1 MIERLPYYYRK
12 SKVVKNFYDA
22 IQYILDKTKAD
33 ITLADQRLFITTTD
47 EFTLHEKDVSLAK
60 SDGLDDETRRAR
72 VIARLQ
78 GSRVLT
84 VEALKDLVSLYEKSG
99 VEINELY
106 DKYAFTLEFVNREG
120 VPENITEIIAAIEEV
135 KPAHLRIGLSFIR
148 DTENAVALVGAIQKQ
163 KNIIFDTEDAV
174 WRMTASGSFLF
185 GGRVQKLKTIDLEVS
200 DG

>member
-12 SKVVKNFYDA
+12 SKVVKDFYDVV
-22 IQYILDKTKAD
+22 QVILDKSSSDIDIAD
-33 ITLADQRLFITTTD
+33 KRMFIITTD
-47 EFTLHEKDVSLAK
+47 EFTLHEKDVNLTK
-60 SDGLDDETRRAR
+60 SDGLDSETRRAR

-78 GSRVLT
+78 ASRVLT
-84 VEALKDLVSLYEKSG
+84 VEALKELVSLYEKSG
-99 VEINELY
+99 ADVIELY
-106 DKYAFTLEFVNREG
+106 DKYAFTLDFKNREG

-163 KNIIFDTEDAV
+163 KNIAFNAEDAI
-174 WRMTASGSFLF
+174 WRKNITASPLI

>member
-12 SKVVKNFYDA
+12 SKVVKDFYDVV
-22 IQYILDKTKAD
+22 QVILDKSSSDIDIAD
-33 ITLADQRLFITTTD
+33 KRMFIITTD
-47 EFTLHEKDVSLAK
+47 KFTLHEKDVNLAK
-60 SDGLDDETRRAR
+60 SDGLDSETRRAR

-78 GSRVLT
+78 ASRVLT
-84 VEALKDLVSLYEKSG
+84 VEALKELVSLYEKSG
-99 VEINELY
+99 ADVIELY
-106 DKYAFTLEFVNREG
+106 DKYAFTLDFKNREG

-148 DTENAVALVGAIQKQ
+148 DSENAVALVGAIQKQ
-163 KNIIFDTEDAV
+163 KNIIFDAEDAV

>member
-1 MIERLPYYYRK
+1 MIERLPYYYKK
-12 SKVVKNFYDA
+12 SKVVKDFYDA

-33 ITLADQRLFITTTD
+33 IRLADQRLFITTTD
-47 EFTLHEKDVSLAK
+47 EFTLHEKDVSLTK

-84 VEALKDLVSLYEKSG
+84 VEALKELVALYEKSG

-148 DTENAVALVGAIQKQ
+148 DSENAVALVGVIQKQ

>member
-12 SKVVKNFYDA
+12 SKVVKDFYDVV
-22 IQYILDKTKAD
+22 QVILDKSNSDIDIAD
-33 ITLADQRLFITTTD
+33 KRMFIVTTD
-47 EFTLHEKDVSLAK
+47 EFTLHEKDVNLTK
-60 SDGLDDETRRAR
+60 SDGLDSETRRAR

-78 GSRVLT
+78 ASRVLT
-84 VEALKDLVSLYEKSG
+84 VEALKELVSLYEKSG
-99 VEINELY
+99 ADVIELY
-106 DKYAFTLEFVNREG
+106 DKYAFTLDFKNREG

-148 DTENAVALVGAIQKQ
+148 DSENAVALVGAIQKQ
-163 KNIIFDTEDAV
+163 KNIIFDAEDAV

>member
-12 SKVVKNFYDA
+12 SKVVKDFYDV
-22 IQYILDKTKAD
+22 IQVILDKSRSDIDIAD
-33 ITLADQRLFITTTD
+33 KRLFITTTD
-47 EFTLHEKDVSLAK
+47 EFTLHEKDVNLTK

-84 VEALKDLVSLYEKSG
+84 VEALKGLVALYEKSG

-148 DTENAVALVGAIQKQ
+148 DSENAVALVGAIQKQ
-163 KNIIFDTEDAV
+163 KNIVFDTEDAV

>member
-12 SKVVKNFYDA
+12 SKVVKDFYDA

-84 VEALKDLVSLYEKSG
+84 VEALKELVALYEKSG

-120 VPENITEIIAAIEEV
+120 VPENITEIISAIEEV

>member
-12 SKVVKNFYDA
+12 SKVVN
-22 IQYILDKTKAD
+22 IR
-33 ITLADQRLFITTTD
+33 LADQRLFITTTD

-84 VEALKDLVSLYEKSG
+84 VEALKELVALYEKSG

-120 VPENITEIIAAIEEV
+120 VPENITEIISAIEEV

-148 DTENAVALVGAIQKQ
+148 DSENAVALVGAIQKQ
-163 KNIIFDTEDAV
+163 KNIAFNAEDAI
-174 WRMTASGSFLF
+174 WRKNITASPLI
-185 GGRVQKLKTIDLEVS
+185 GGRVQKLKTINLEVS